1 MTQEQ
6 HGQPTTLLH
15 DSFGRVVDDLRI
27 SLTDRCNFRCIYCMP
42 LEGLSWLPKPE
53 ILTFEEIIRFVRIM
67 MGLGVKTI
75 RLTGGEPT
83 VRDSVEDL
91 VAGLARLSPDLDLSM
106 TTNGFLLPKKA
117 PALARAGLKRI
128 NISLDTLRPDRFQQI
143 VRVKGIE
150 VKHVLDGMAAAE
162 AAGLHPIKVNMVVI
176 RGQNDDE
183 VVDMA
188 ALGREKGYH
197 VRFIEFMP
205 LDGEH
210 GWNRVMVFP
219 AREILDRINRV
230 FPLLPANGR
239 GHEPATRYHFAD
251 GRGEVGII
259 ASVTEPFCGSCN
271 RIRLTADGQIR
282 TCLFSL
288 KESNLKR
295 LLRSGAS
302 DEEIACFVQ
311 EAVWRKEPGHR
322 INEVDFVQPA
332 RTMSAIG
339 G

>member
-1 MTQEQ
+1 
-6 HGQPTTLLH
+6 
-15 DSFGRVVDDLRI
+15 
-27 SLTDRCNFRCIYCMP
+27 MP
-42 LEGLSWLPKPE
+42 LEGLAWLPKPE

-67 MGLGVKTI
+67 MGLGVKTV

-83 VRDSVEDL
+83 VRESVEEL
-91 VAGLARLSPDLDLSM
+91 VAGLAQLSHGLDLSM

-117 PALARAGLKRI
+117 AALARAGLKRI
-128 NISLDTLRPDRFQQI
+128 NISLDTLRPDRFKQI

-150 VKHVLDGMAAAE
+150 VGHVLDGMAAAE
-162 AAGLHPIKVNMVVI
+162 AAGMHPIKVNMVVM

-183 VVDMA
+183 VVEMA
-188 ALGREKGYH
+188 ALGREKGYQ
-197 VRFIEFMP
+197 VRYIEFMP
-205 LDGEH
+205 LDGER
-210 GWNRVMVFP
+210 GWSRMMVFP

-239 GHEPATRYHFAD
+239 DHEPATRYRFAD
-251 GRGEVGII
+251 GRGEVGVI

-288 KESNLKR
+288 KEHNLKR
-295 LLRSGAS
+295 FLRSGAT
-302 DEEIACFVQ
+302 DEEIAGFVQ
-311 EAVWRKEPGHR
+311 EAVWQKEPGHR

-332 RTMSAIG
+332 RTMAAIG